1 MSKHGLEIGEP
12 KGQQLETCNVVTNF
26 KRNTIDS
33 RGRQHSDF
41 ISQRFWPSRHHRQ
54 YPSVFTVIKESGVWA
69 NGSSDDRERLRV
81 GGTCWG
87 HCSASPPPLSQ
98 QFDGLRKCSVKINV
112 ETYFSWILNISV
124 YLSSSSVSS
133 VSYFN
138 VRE

>member
-1 MSKHGLEIGEP
+1 M
-12 KGQQLETCNVVTNF
+12 
-26 KRNTIDS
+26 DS
-33 RGRQHSDF
+33 RDRQHTDF
-41 ISQRFWPSRHHRQ
+41 TSERLWLARHHRQ

-81 GGTCWG
+81 GGTGWG
-87 HCSASPPPLSQ
+87 HCIASLPPLSQ

-124 YLSSSSVSS
+124 YLSPSSVSS

-138 VRE
+138 ARE